1 LETNKLER
9 LKKFRKTLN
18 LSQIQLS
25 DALSL
30 DQSYYSKV
38 ENGKIEPSILILNKL
53 YDIYSLNIHWY
64 LTGKGDMFYSENDR
78 AKEYKYDENISN
90 ASDTQEHYVSTKK
103 SSSVTPK
110 SLHPTDDLLHL
121 NRNDKTKGLI
131 TSKSLQVTD
140 DLLQLNT
147 VQSKNNILVPVAAY
161 GGYLG
166 EWTQEYISQ
175 DLVYIKIPGEP
186 HQARTFEVSG
196 DSMEPVICHGDYV
209 VCRRCDQ
216 LNNIKIGRIYVIISA
231 LYGISVKYIYHGT
244 GYIVMEPANL
254 TSHQATLLDYADIK
268 EIWEVVLRVTGD
280 IKTTEDEPVRSRIAT
295 IEQYLYKQNP
305 KWKGI

>member
-1 LETNKLER
+1 MTINSIEIGKR
-9 LKKFRKTLN
+9 LTIFRKKINMSQTDFAKLLEIPQSVVSEVEKGKKN
-18 LSQIQLS
+18 ISHNSIISLLSS
-25 DALSL
+25 F
-30 DQSYYSKV
+30 SKINV
-38 ENGKIEPSILILNKL
+38 DWLF
-53 YDIYSLNIHWY
+53 
-64 LTGKGDMFYSENDR
+64 TGRGDMFYIDDDQNY
-78 AKEYKYDENISN
+78 EYNYDENFLID
-90 ASDTQEHYVSTKK
+90 SDSTQMYK
-103 SSSVTPK
+103 SSKKLSSSTGNSV
-110 SLHPTDDLLHL
+110 
-121 NRNDKTKGLI
+121 
-131 TSKSLQVTD
+131 QVID
-140 DLLQLNT
+140 NLVQVNT
-147 VQSKNNILVPVAAY
+147 VQSKNNLLVPVAAY

-175 DLVYIKIPGEP
+175 DLVYIRIPGEP

-216 LNNIKIGRIYVIISA
+216 LNNIKIGRIYVIVSA

-295 IEQYLYKQNP
+295 IEHYLYKQNP

>member
-1 LETNKLER
+1 MTINSIEIGKR
-9 LKKFRKTLN
+9 LTFFRKKMNMSQTDFAKLLDIPQSVVSEVEKGKKN
-18 LSQIQLS
+18 ISHNSIISLLSSFAKINVDWLFTGRGEMFYS
-25 DALSL
+25 NN
-30 DQSYYSKV
+30 DQSY
-38 ENGKIEPSILILNKL
+38 
-53 YDIYSLNIHWY
+53 
-64 LTGKGDMFYSENDR
+64 
-78 AKEYKYDENISN
+78 EYKYDENSLI
-90 ASDTQEHYVSTKK
+90 ASDTEEHYVSTKK
-103 SSSVTPK
+103 SSSVTPN
-110 SLHPTDDLLHL
+110 SLHLTDDLLHL
-121 NRNDKTKGLI
+121 N
-131 TSKSLQVTD
+131 S
-140 DLLQLNT
+140 
-147 VQSKNNILVPVAAY
+147 VQSKNNVLVPVAAY

-196 DSMEPVICHGDYV
+196 DSMEPVISDGDYV

-231 LYGISVKYIYHGT
+231 LYGISVKYIYHGI

-254 TSHQATLLDYADIK
+254 TSHQATLIDYADIK

-280 IKTTEDEPVRSRIAT
+280 IKTTEDEPIRSRIAT
-295 IEQYLYKQNP
+295 IEHYLYKQNP